1 MTFQIGAC
9 IAVFIIMIALLAW
22 NRYPMGVTGLI
33 TLALLVLLKCLEP
46 DEALSSF
53 GNSNLIV
60 IVGMFVVGAGLRK
73 TSLVRRI
80 SDFIR
85 KATGGS
91 FMKAYT
97 GVIILAVVL
106 TTFLTSPTVVYS
118 ILFPIMNSVCDEF
131 DVSPSKT
138 QFPLFITGMSCC
150 SILPFGYA
158 ISQAAVFD
166 GLMETYGF
174 SGHFRALDFT
184 VGRFPMIPIILF
196 WALFLAFK
204 FTPDKPIIPII
215 RDDRKHEDEQPL
227 SKFQDLFGSSV
238 FFLTIVCLIFNEQ
251 LGIEAWIIVL
261 VSCILNLLS
270 GVLSA
275 PEAIRNMPMD
285 LGFMFVGSNAL
296 ASALVKSG
304 ASELIGDYITKI
316 LGDKPSAWLLS
327 AVFYLVPFVLTQ
339 VMRNSSVLNI
349 FAPICL
355 LTCSAIGADPK
366 GLLVLLVAAGRT
378 AYMTPS
384 AAPGIPMMMAA
395 GGYDIKSVL
404 KMGWLYAVI
413 TAVFYIVYVT
423 LMMPAV

>member
-1 MTFQIGAC
+1 MTLHTGIV
-9 IAVFIIMIALLAW
+9 IAIFIVMIAMLVW
-22 NRYPMGVTGLI
+22 NKYPMGVTGLV
-33 TLALLVLLKCLEP
+33 TLALLVLFRGLEP

-73 TSLVRRI
+73 TSLVNKI
-80 SDFIR
+80 SDVIR
-85 KATGGS
+85 KVTGGN
-91 FMKAYT
+91 FMKAYL
-97 GVIILAVVL
+97 GMILLAVIL

-118 ILFPIMNSVCDEF
+118 ILFPIMDSVCDEY

-174 SGHFRALDFT
+174 TGHFRALDFT
-184 VGRFPMIPIILF
+184 VGRLPMIPIVIL
-196 WALFLAFK
+196 WAMFLAPR
-204 FTPDKPIIPII
+204 FTPDQPVIPIVRNGGK
-215 RDDRKHEDEQPL
+215 RDEEKPL
-227 SKFQDLFGSSV
+227 TKLQDLFGSAV
-238 FFLTIVCLIFNEQ
+238 FFVTIIALIFNEQ

-261 VSCILNLLS
+261 VACLLNILS
-270 GVLSA
+270 GNLSA
-275 PEAIRNMPMD
+275 SEAIRNMPLDM
-285 LGFMFVGSNAL
+285 GFMFVGSNAL

-304 ASELIGDYITKI
+304 AAELIGDYITRT
-316 LGDKPSAWLLS
+316 LGDRPSVWLLS
-327 AVFYLVPFVLTQ
+327 AVFYLVPFILTQ
-339 VMRNSSVLNI
+339 IMRNSSVLNI

-355 LTCSAIGADPK
+355 LTCSAIGANPK

-378 AYMTPS
+378 AFMTPS
-384 AAPGIPMMMAA
+384 AAPGMPMMMEA
-395 GGYDIKSVL
+395 GGYDMKSVL

-413 TAVFYIVYVT
+413 SAVFYIIYVT
-423 LMMPAV
+423 LMMPAF

>member
-1 MTFQIGAC
+1 MTLQIGIV
-9 IAVFIIMIALLAW
+9 IAIFIIMIAMLAW
-22 NRYPMGVTGLI
+22 NKYPMGVTGLV
-33 TLALLVLLKCLEP
+33 TLALLVISGSLAP

-73 TSLVRRI
+73 TSLVNKI
-80 SDFIR
+80 TDMIR
-85 KATGGS
+85 KVTGGS
-91 FMKAYT
+91 FMKAYL
-97 GVIILAVVL
+97 GMILLAVVL

-118 ILFPIMNSVCDEF
+118 ILFPIMDSICAEY

-184 VGRFPMIPIILF
+184 AGRLPMILIVIF
-196 WALFLAFK
+196 WAMFLAFR
-204 FTPDKPIIPII
+204 FTPDQPVIPIMRNDGK
-215 RDDRKHEDEQPL
+215 RDDEKPL
-227 SKFQDLFGSSV
+227 TGLQDVFGSAV
-238 FFLTIVCLIFNEQ
+238 FFVTIIGLIFNEH

-261 VSCILNLLS
+261 VACLLYILS
-270 GVLSA
+270 GNLSA
-275 PEAIRNMPMD
+275 SEAIRNMPLDM
-285 LGFMFVGSNAL
+285 GFMFIGSNAL

-304 ASELIGDYITKI
+304 AAEVIGDYITRM
-316 LGDKPSAWLLS
+316 LGDRPSAWLLS
-327 AVFYLVPFVLTQ
+327 AVFYLVPFIMTQ
-339 VMRNSSVLNI
+339 IMRNSSVLNI

-378 AYMTPS
+378 AFMTPS
-384 AAPGIPMMMAA
+384 AAPGIPMMMQA
-395 GGYDIKSVL
+395 GGYDMKSVL
-404 KMGWLYAVI
+404 RMGWLYAVI
-413 TAVFYIVYVT
+413 SAVFYIVYVT
-423 LMMPAV
+423 LMMPAL